1 MAPDVTIKAIE
12 FKEHIGYGAVGF
24 VQFLLSNG
32 DKSPIFK
39 TGNEYFENQ
48 KTINLDS
55 VNRPVRAISA
65 CNLNSAFVYKIKF

>member
-1 MAPDVTIKAIE
+1 MAPDVTVKAIE
-12 FKEHIGYGAVGF
+12 FKEHGSNTGVAF

-39 TGNEYFENQ
+39 TASADPQGQ

-65 CNLNSAFVYKIKF
+65 SDSKDVYVFNLKF

>member
-1 MAPDVTIKAIE
+1 MAPDVTVKAIE
-12 FKEHIGYGAVGF
+12 FKEHASKYGVAF

-39 TGNEYFENQ
+39 SRHIGPQDQ

-65 CNLNSAFVYKIKF
+65 SDGKNPRVYNLKF